1 MLELVLAGGWW
12 MAPILLGSVISLG
25 IIIER
30 AWALRASRVVPRGV
44 VEELEQLVQRGEL
57 SSDRLRSISLRS
69 PLGRVLAA
77 GVAPYAL
84 SREEMKARIE
94 DAGRHVA
101 HDLECCLTTL
111 GTIAVISPLLGLLG
125 TVVGMIMTFEVIT
138 SQGLGQPADLAGGIS
153 TALLTTAAGL
163 IVAVPT
169 VIAHRAF
176 RAKLDRLIID
186 MEREAMRLLDGLAA
200 AEAGVHDESEPQAP
214 AAVAQARHWTASQ

>member
-1 MLELVLAGGWW
+1 MLELIHAGGWW
-12 MAPILLGSVISLG
+12 MAPLLLASVVALG
-25 IIIER
+25 LIIER
-30 AWALRASRVVPRGV
+30 AWTLRRSKVLPPGV
-44 VEELEQLVQRGEL
+44 VEEIERLVQRREL
-57 SSDRLRSISLRS
+57 TAERLRAISLGS

-77 GVAPYAL
+77 GLAPYAI

-101 HDLECCLTTL
+101 HELECCLTTL

-138 SQGLGQPADLAGGIS
+138 TQGLGRPADLAGGIS

-163 IVAVPT
+163 IVAVPS

-176 RAKLDRLIID
+176 RAQVDRLVID
-186 MEREAMRLLDGLAA
+186 MEREAMRLLDVLFASEARAA
-200 AEAGVHDESEPQAP
+200 LREASKPSSPPVTP
-214 AAVAQARHWTASQ
+214 AG

>member
-1 MLELVLAGGWW
+1 MLDLVVAGGWW
-12 MAPILLGSVISLG
+12 MAPIILSSVIALG

-30 AWALRASRVVPRGV
+30 AWALRASRVAPRGV
-44 VEELEQLVQRGEL
+44 VEELERLIQSRTLGGE
-57 SSDRLRSISLRS
+57 SLRAISRRS

-77 GVAPYAL
+77 GLAPYAI
-84 SREEMKARIE
+84 SREEMKSRIE

-138 SQGLGQPADLAGGIS
+138 TQGLGQPADLAGGIS

-163 IVAVPT
+163 IVALPAV
-169 VIAHRAF
+169 VAHRAF
-176 RAKLDRLIID
+176 RAQVDRLVID
-186 MEREAMRLLDGLAA
+186 MEREAMRLLDGVAA
-200 AEAGVHDESEPQAP
+200 AEAAHDEASRAK
-214 AAVAQARHWTASQ
+214 AGVA